1 MRKLVGM
8 IKARALQHKALL
20 PLEEV
25 AELIAE
31 VTGTPIAKGKKTD

>member
-1 MRKLVGM
+1 MIDM
-8 IKARALQHKALL
+8 IKARTLQHKALL

-31 VTGTPIAKGKKTD
+31 VTGAEIGKGKKTAAA